1 MAKLQNN
8 YLFSLFRAFSS
19 WKLTAARMNKKD
31 LTDALEEENLQID
44 DLKKEVN
51 ELEDKNQD
59 LTGLNQ
65 ELRSEALDGIEI
77 AKKVQDL
84 TKERE

>member
-1 MAKLQNN
+1 MK
-8 YLFSLFRAFSS
+8 
-19 WKLTAARMNKKD
+19 
-31 LTDALEEENLQID
+31 ID
-44 DLKKEVN
+44 DLKEEVN
-51 ELEDKNQD
+51 ELETNNFN

-84 TKERE
+84 TKERETLTKTLESRADSIK

>member
-1 MAKLQNN
+1 M
-8 YLFSLFRAFSS
+8 
-19 WKLTAARMNKKD
+19 
-31 LTDALEEENLQID
+31 
-44 DLKKEVN
+44 N
-51 ELEDKNQD
+51 ELEHKNQD